1 MSMSMQSRSHNP
13 ILPERRILRENRP
26 VRIGLSDS
34 SSCDEHPGAT
44 PSVRLIPDSTNPQ
57 AIEVI
62 CLCGLRLEIE
72 LVFPLHD

>member
-1 MSMSMQSRSHNP
+1 MQPRSPNP
-13 ILPERRILRENRP
+13 ILPQHRILRENRP
-26 VRIGLSDS
+26 IRVGLSDS

-44 PSVRLIPDSTNPQ
+44 PTVRLIPDSTNPQ

-72 LVFPLHD
+72 LVFPIRD